1 MNRIGSLLI
10 ILLLGGCAI
19 EGRKTPEAK
28 PAFRAMGESVAVEP
42 SRTPEESR
50 ADEDIGLEVR
60 RQINLV
66 GASVAVGITVEVND
80 GVVTL
85 RGSAPLP
92 ADSWRAQ
99 GAAQAVRGVHRVVN
113 QIVTPDFGPPR

>member
-1 MNRIGSLLI
+1 MNRIVSFLF

-28 PAFRAMGESVAVEP
+28 PAFRAMGESVTVEQP
-42 SRTPEESR
+42 QNAEVSRS
-50 ADEDIGLEVR
+50 DEAIGYEVR

-66 GASVAVGITVEVND
+66 GASVAVGITVEVSD

-85 RGSAPLP
+85 RGSAPSP
-92 ADSWRAQ
+92 AASWRAQ
-99 GAAQAVRGVHRVVN
+99 GAAQAVKGVRQVVN
-113 QIVTPDFGPPR
+113 QIVTPNFGPTY